1 MDAQAGRQ
9 AGDFSV
15 TSPARSAL
23 ASEARRVTGS
33 AYGGTGRITGSLAR
47 ATGLVS
53 GTPEFRY
60 RDEAGVQAAPEPA
73 AEATPERITGEGRE
87 RSITGDAWDRSGR
100 ITGTEGHSAT
110 RRNPTL
116 RGDPRGNGVNA
127 RAFREV
133 EHPAPAAS
141 RITGSSG
148 NSGAGATVTLSGGAR
163 G

>member
-1 MDAQAGRQ
+1 V
-9 AGDFSV
+9 S
-15 TSPARSAL
+15 SPARSAL
-23 ASEARRVTGS
+23 ASETRRVTGS
-33 AYGGTGRITGSLAR
+33 AYGGSGRITGSLAR

-60 RDEAGVQAAPEPA
+60 REDAGAAAAPQPA
-73 AEATPERITGEGRE
+73 AIEAAPERITGEGRE

-116 RGDPRGNGVNA
+116 RGDPRGNGMNA